1 MVNLKIQRMRMT
13 EKFKILGNYI
23 RDLSSETPDIETYL
37 YVKDYISKYQLNIDI
52 TSAPLKNKMIEVNTT
67 LKFDDKTESKKKS
80 YFEIVFV
87 TIIKINE
94 EITEKK
100 ELEKIILCD
109 VQTKIY
115 PDLEKTFLDLLHN
128 SGYPGIKFDK
138 KIDFEHLYN
147 QRFN

>member
-1 MVNLKIQRMRMT
+1 MT

-52 TSAPLKNKMIEVNTT
+52 TSKPLKDKMIEVNTT
-67 LKFDDKTESKKKS
+67 LKFDDKTGSKKKS

-100 ELEKIILCD
+100 ELEKILLCD